1 VFWTQLAPTR
11 SESFILTKFS
21 ARQLA
26 LPLLIIATFGVY
38 ERVTHHEFVGL
49 DDGAYVFENDRVL
62 TGLNLESL
70 QWAFTTTRASNWHP
84 LTWLSHMLDV
94 QLFGRDPRGH
104 HLVNLLFHIANTAFL
119 FLVLQRMTKAI
130 WPSAAVAALFA
141 LHPLHVESV
150 AWVAER
156 KDVLSTF
163 FWLLTMSLY
172 ARYVASPA
180 AGRYLQALLVFA
192 LGLMAKPM
200 LVALPFVLL
209 LLDYWPLRR
218 TQVGSEKRAP
228 RRKRRESGL
237 DLRERTTW
245 LRLLWEKIP
254 FFALSALSSVVTIL
268 AQRSG
273 KAIVTMESLP
283 IGLRLENALVSY
295 VGYIA
300 KTLWPHPLA
309 VYYPHPGEI
318 SIWAATGAGLLLV
331 GLSFLAIRAGRRYP
345 YLPIGWLWFVGTLV
359 PVIGLVQVGEQAMA
373 DRYTYVPLIGLFIVL
388 VWGAAELA
396 TRWRLPRVLLLAVV
410 GVLLI
415 ALSVQTWA
423 QVGHWRNTERL
434 FEHTLRVTTDNSM
447 AHTALAGG
455 LFHQGRLEEAVTHYR
470 KALEIDPEYARAHH
484 NLGATL
490 VRQGHL
496 TEAIERYAEAVRLD
510 PDHATYHVGLATA
523 LHRVERMDEAI
534 EHYLEALRIEPHQA
548 DALNNLGVARMSR
561 GELDQAI
568 RAYSEAIRTRP
579 AYTEAHYNLGY
590 ALSLQGKFEEAVG
603 HYEGALRIN
612 PEDADTHYELGETL
626 RRLGQLD
633 PAIAHYSEALRLDP
647 EYPGAHESLR
657 EASSQKLGR

>member
-1 VFWTQLAPTR
+1 V
-11 SESFILTKFS
+11 
-21 ARQLA
+21 
-26 LPLLIIATFGVY
+26 LPLLILTTLVVY
-38 ERVTHHEFVGL
+38 GQVVHHEFVGL
-49 DDGAYVFENDRVL
+49 DDGAYVLENDRVL
-62 TGLNLESL
+62 SGLNSESVR
-70 QWAFTTTRASNWHP
+70 WAFTTTRASNWHP

-94 QLFGRDPRGH
+94 QLFGTDARGH
-104 HLVNLLFHIANTAFL
+104 HLPNLLFHILNTAFL

-163 FWLLTMSLY
+163 FLLATMCLY
-172 ARYVASPA
+172 ARYVVSPA
-180 AGRYLQALLVFA
+180 PGRYLQALLAFA

-200 LVALPFVLL
+200 LVTLPFVLL

-218 TQVGSEKRAP
+218 TLVGADEMKRQ
-228 RRKRRESGL
+228 RRRREP
-237 DLRERTTW
+237 DIHLRKCTTW
-245 LRLLWEKIP
+245 SRLVWEKLP
-254 FFALSALSSVVTIL
+254 FFALSALSSVVTIF
-268 AQRSG
+268 AQHSG
-273 KAIVTMESLP
+273 KAIITMESLP
-283 IGLRLENALVSY
+283 IGLRFENALVSY

-318 SIWAATGAGLLLV
+318 SIWAAIGAGLLLV
-331 GLSFLAIRAGRRYP
+331 GLSSLAIRAGRRYP
-345 YLPIGWLWFVGTLV
+345 YLPVGWLWFVGTLV

-388 VWGAAELA
+388 AWGFAELA
-396 TRWRLPRVLLLAVV
+396 TRWRLPRVLLLVV
-410 GVLLI
+410 VSVALT

-423 QVGHWRNTERL
+423 QVGRWRNTETL
-434 FEHTLRVTTDNSM
+434 FEHALRVTTDNSM

-455 LFHQGRLEEAVTHYR
+455 LFRQGRLEEAITHYR
-470 KALEIDPEYARAHH
+470 RALGIDPEYARAHH

-490 VRQGHL
+490 VQQGHL
-496 TEAIERYAEAVRLD
+496 LEAIERYAEAVRLD

-523 LHRVERMDEAI
+523 YHRVGRMEDAI
-534 EHYLEALRIEPHQA
+534 EHYLEALRIDPHQA

-561 GELDQAI
+561 GELDQAV
-568 RAYSEAIRTRP
+568 RAYSDAIRVRP
-579 AYTEAHYNLGY
+579 AYAEAHYNLGY
-590 ALSLQGKFEEAVG
+590 ALSLQGKLEEAVG
-603 HYEGALRIN
+603 NYEAALRIN
-612 PEDADTHYELGETL
+612 PEDADTHYELAETL

-647 EYPGAHESLR
+647 EYPGAREGLH
-657 EASSQKLGR
+657 EASSQKHNR